1 VFGSKLNK
9 LGERLVA
16 DTFVSEVLQIR
27 AGKVSQPVATLGDS
41 PGSELWDSDFDFVS
55 LKVKG
60 QASTN
65 FLDEQFIVLSDEIT
79 FTGTVAPNNRDAHG
93 FRVCSA
99 ESEDRSAVGLI
110 ASEGLTNSRFHAD
123 PRISPGDAT
132 RLKLAWV
139 DNYFRG
145 LRGER
150 MLVVRSSNDE
160 VVAFASF
167 LEKRDFQIL
176 DLIAVAGGYR
186 GLGLATLLLGS
197 LAGEQ
202 LSAGTQASNIG
213 AIALYQGLG
222 LKSQPPIGVLHWHR
236 PLA

>member
-1 VFGSKLNK
+1 MFGSKLSK

-16 DTFVSEVLQIR
+16 DAFVSEVLQIR
-27 AGKVSQPVATLGDS
+27 AGKVSQTVATLGNS
-41 PGSELWDSDFDFVS
+41 PGSELLNSDFDFVS

-60 QASTN
+60 QAYTD

-79 FTGTVAPNNRDAHG
+79 FSGTVEPNTRESNG

-99 ESEDRSAVGLI
+99 ESEDRNAVGLI
-110 ASEGLTNSRFHAD
+110 ASEGLINSRFHAD
-123 PRISPGDAT
+123 PRIPTADAT
-132 RLKLAWV
+132 KLKLAWV
-139 DNYFRG
+139 DNFFRG
-145 LRGER
+145 LRGDR
-150 MLVVRSSNDE
+150 MLVVRSPKDE

-167 LEKRDFQIL
+167 LDRKDSQIL

-213 AIALYQGLG
+213 AIALYKGLG
-222 LKSQPPIGVLHWHR
+222 LKSQQPIGVLHWHR
-236 PLA
+236 PLS